1 MEAVLFLKDLDRRIK
16 DATDDCN
23 SYQYLLQGISVL
35 IQRGNINA
43 VSMLGTS
50 RVQSDAFDFP

>member
-16 DATDDCN
+16 DATGDCN

-35 IQRGNINA
+35 IQRGNA

-50 RVQSDAFDFP
+50 KVQSDAFDFP